1 MQTVATY
8 FNLPDAADLT
18 WAHRVNTPLKLEQS
32 VADATLHVLEA
43 DVQFDEAD
51 ATPLIAE
58 PKAMAELD
66 LATFIATAAH
76 AGKAVKLDFHSAAA
90 VEPTLAILRR
100 MRPAT
105 PVILHA
111 DVFTLLASNNPEQS
125 LDPEQ
130 FLRLAYQACPQAVL
144 SLGWSLKRTHDADG
158 RVEEALIHQM
168 SAMLHKN
175 LPLAN
180 YALEIR
186 AGYTPG
192 RGGTLAE
199 HGGAMLFDPLPSAP
213 PPDYAC
219 APNVVEFLPRLRQ
232 VA

>member
-1 MQTVATY
+1 MQTVAAY
-8 FNLPDAADLT
+8 FNLPDAAALT
-18 WAHRVNTPLKLEQS
+18 WAHRVNTPLKVEQA
-32 VADATLHVLEA
+32 VADNTLHVLEA
-43 DVQFDEAD
+43 DVQFSASD

-58 PKAMAELD
+58 PGAVAELD

-111 DVFTLLASNNPEQS
+111 DVFTLLASSNPAES

-130 FLRLAYQACPQAVL
+130 FLRLAHQACPQAVL

-168 SAMLHKN
+168 STMLLKN

-192 RGGTLAE
+192 LNGGRAE
-199 HGGAMLFDPLPSAP
+199 QGAAMLFDPLPPAP
-213 PPDYAC
+213 PADYTR